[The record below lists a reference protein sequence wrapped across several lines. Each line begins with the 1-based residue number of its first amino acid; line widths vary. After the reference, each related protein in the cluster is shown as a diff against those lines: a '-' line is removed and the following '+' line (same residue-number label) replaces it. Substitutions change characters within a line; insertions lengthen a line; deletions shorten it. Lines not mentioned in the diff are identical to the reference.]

1 MSFTMLDKPNA
12 SKTIGLEIE
21 NNELKVAYLSWF
33 KGRPKLESLMEAK
46 IERSENSQHFNHVKP
61 LYMDSPGLVDQKV
74 LKDLID
80 ANLSACCLSGNQVLT
95 RSLEIKLKKERDINA
110 ALPFQVEPI
119 LPFSYESCLIDKIK
133 VDQTTESTHLTIL
146 AAKKDHISDHISKW
160 QQLKIE
166 PEVVSSESS
175 SLTCFSNHFFSSS
188 KAYFILYFKE
198 NYVTCIL
205 VKNKKLVASQSISFK
220 TLSTE
225 KTENELNDVIRIL
238 YALSKQM
245 KGLEIEDVLILGHGL
260 SNQDLL
266 IKLLSKINKKVCFL
280 EPDNHFPLSQDEL
293 QKFAVPI
300 GLALNILPKALDLI
314 NFRKEEL
321 EHPNPWKHLKKP
333 LLAFFGLCLLLT
345 FTFYSFGKAYLGYYE
360 DELKQEYVDLI
371 SGINKPYN
379 TFENEFLSKFPSDSK
394 EPHEITPV
402 KALSKEEINQ
412 RLNFLQQELQSMPD
426 LFPLFPNIPR
436 VSDVLGFLSNH
447 PNVVLKD
454 ANSNT
459 IKPLIQLESFSYSML
474 KKPDQTKKQEK
485 YQVKVEFEFNTETPK
500 LAREFHDALIAPN
513 AIVDPKGEIKWS
525 SNRGKYK
532 TSFYL
537 KDKTAYPSS
546 RI

>member
-1 MSFTMLDKPNA
+1 MQDKPNA
-12 SKTIGLEIE
+12 SKTLGLELE
-21 NNELKVAYLSWF
+21 NSNLKIAYLSWF
-33 KGRPKLESLMEAK
+33 KGRPKLESLIEAK
-46 IERSENSQHFNHVKP
+46 VDTFENNKSFTHVKP
-61 LYMDSPGLVDQKV
+61 LYMASSGILDEKV

-80 ANLSACCLSGNQVLT
+80 KNLSACCLSGNQVLT

-119 LPFSYESCLIDKIK
+119 LPFPYESGLIDKIK
-133 VDQTTESTHLTIL
+133 IDQTAESTLLTIL
-146 AAKKDHISDHISKW
+146 AAKKDHIKDQIAKW
-160 QQLKIE
+160 QQLQIE
-166 PEVVSSESS
+166 PEVISSESS
-175 SLTCFSNHFFSSS
+175 ALTCFSNHFFSSS

-205 VKNKKLVASQSISFK
+205 VKNKKLIASQSIFFK
-220 TLSTE
+220 THLTE
-225 KTENELNDVIRIL
+225 KTEIELNDVIRIL

-245 KGLEIEDVLILGHGL
+245 KGLEIEDVLILGNGL
-260 SNQDLL
+260 SNKNLFV
-266 IKLLSKINKKVCFL
+266 KLLSKINKKVCSL
-280 EPDNHFPLSQDEL
+280 EPDNNFPITLDEL

-300 GLALNILPKALDLI
+300 GLSLNILPKALDLI
-314 NFRKEEL
+314 NFRKDEL

-333 LLAFFGLCLLLT
+333 LLIYFALCLT
-345 FTFYSFGKAYLGYYE
+345 VAFTFYFFGQVYLGYYE
-360 DELKQEYVDLI
+360 DELKQEYVELI
-371 SGINKPYN
+371 SGMNKPYSA
-379 TFENEFLSKFPSDSK
+379 FENEFLSKFPSESK
-394 EPHEITPV
+394 EIGEITPV
-402 KALSKEEINQ
+402 KALSQDEINE
-412 RLNFLQQELQSMPD
+412 RLRFLHQELQSMPD
-426 LFPLFPNIPR
+426 LFPLFPNVPR
-436 VSDVLGFLSNH
+436 VSDVLAFLSNH

-454 ANSNT
+454 TNMNSL
-459 IKPLIQLESFSYSML
+459 KPLIQLESFSYSML

-532 TSFYL
+532 TSFFL